1 MSHDPQL
8 AIAARIWR
16 SGNPIPADLAA
27 ILASRGYDVG
37 ALEARHLNN

>member
-27 ILASRGYDVG
+27 VLAARGYAVP
-37 ALEARHLNN
+37 ALEARHFNN